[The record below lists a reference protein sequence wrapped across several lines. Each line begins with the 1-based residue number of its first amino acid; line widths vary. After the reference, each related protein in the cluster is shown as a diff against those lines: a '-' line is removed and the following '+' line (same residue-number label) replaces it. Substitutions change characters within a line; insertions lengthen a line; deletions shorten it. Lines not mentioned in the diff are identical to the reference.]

1 MSLPLFL
8 NMMETNGGVGSNGGG
23 NSEGLGNPFYLHSVQ
38 KSVVT
43 KVRQEHVGAFTNEW
57 FLEMVK
63 VVDQEMKRR
72 QQGKPDQ
79 SV

>member
-1 MSLPLFL
+1 
-8 NMMETNGGVGSNGGG
+8 
-23 NSEGLGNPFYLHSVQ
+23 
-38 KSVVT
+38 
-43 KVRQEHVGAFTNEW
+43 VGAFTNEW

>member
-1 MSLPLFL
+1 
-8 NMMETNGGVGSNGGG
+8 
-23 NSEGLGNPFYLHSVQ
+23 
-38 KSVVT
+38 
-43 KVRQEHVGAFTNEW
+43 VGAFTNEW
-57 FLEMVK
+57 FLERVK